1 MGERPPFP
9 TERDVLDARLEQQ
22 ALETNV
28 GRPGRVLRYDA
39 ATQTADVVPLV
50 RHPVPQPDGSY
61 EFEELPVI
69 PSVPV
74 LWPRVGA
81 WFFALKV
88 EAGDTVQLLFND
100 CDLGTWRTG
109 DGSVVTPGDLRRSHL
124 AHAVAIPGLYTR
136 ARALANA
143 PSGTACLTLGSDEG
157 SARLTFRTDGTI
169 ELHGGTQAFLRG
181 DDHTRDLGTFLDA
194 LETVEGALAAA
205 LGAVNVWA
213 GAVVLQNPLND
224 PSGSATSTLATALTT
239 TLTAAMTLFST
250 AKATFRT
257 SLATHL
263 STKIKGE

>member
-22 ALETNV
+22 ALETHV

-109 DGSVVTPGDLRRSHL
+109 DGSVVTPGDLRRHHL
-124 AHAVAIPGLYTR
+124 SHAVAIPGLYTR
-136 ARALANA
+136 GRALAHA
-143 PSGTACLTLGSDEG
+143 PSGDVALVLGSDEG
-157 SARLTFRTDGTI
+157 TARVSFRTDGTI
-169 ELHGGTQAFLRG
+169 ELHAGTQAFLRG

-194 LETVEGALAAA
+194 LEAAETALAAA
-205 LGAVNVWA
+205 LGAVNTWA
-213 GAVVLQNPLND
+213 LVVQPVGD
-224 PSGSATSTLATALTT
+224 PTGTATTTLTTALTT
-239 TLTAAMTLFST
+239 TLSAAMTLFST

-257 SLATHL
+257 SLTTHL
-263 STKIKGE
+263 SRKIKGE

>member
-9 TERDVLDARLEQQ
+9 SDRDVFDARLEQQ
-22 ALETNV
+22 ALETHV

-50 RHPVPQPDGSY
+50 RHPVPQPDGAY

-109 DGSVVTPGDLRRSHL
+109 DGSVVTPGDLRRHHL
-124 AHAVAIPGLYTR
+124 SHAVAIPGLYPR
-136 ARALANA
+136 GRALAHA
-143 PSGTACLTLGSDEG
+143 PSGDVGLVLGSDTSG
-157 SARLTFRTDGTI
+157 ARVTLHTNGAMEITTGEHTVIAIDPDGTVH
-169 ELHGGTQAFLRG
+169 LGGAAGEFV
-181 DDHTRDLGTFLDA
+181 A
-194 LETVEGALAAA
+194 LASLVAAQLGALKTAINGAVIVTGDGGSSFKSTLMAA
-205 LGAVNVWA
+205 L
-213 GAVVLQNPLND
+213 
-224 PSGSATSTLATALTT
+224 SGWPASV
-239 TLTAAMTLFST
+239 AAMKT
-250 AKATFRT
+250 KAT
-257 SLATHL
+257 
-263 STKIKGE
+263 